1 MSLAKLVMTSI
12 KHGFQQ
18 NLANKLVLSGFSYIP
33 FSFDVDIFAIW
44 KSSDVG
50 ILVLQNCFDVGL
62 SKIWLLFPQTFW
74 QHWC

>member
-12 KHGFQQ
+12 KHRFQQ
-18 NLANKLVLSGFSYIP
+18 NLANKLVLSGFGYIP

-74 QHWC
+74 